1 MKKGG
6 PSTNGSDLNKDNI
19 IKPTFDNLV
28 EEDRKVLEAYR
39 AVVDEIFLS
48 C

>member
-1 MKKGG
+1 MNKGG
-6 PSTNGSDLNKDNI
+6 PNTNRSDLNKDNI
-19 IKPTFDNLV
+19 IKPTFDNFV